1 MKTLF
6 LILILAFSGISALSQ
21 VDGNPTEKNLVLNG
35 TVTEIAA
42 EEIYP
47 DSYSAEYIVYIK
59 LNLSLKN
66 ESLVPVIFLQ
76 PKPIVSSALLNIG
89 NEAKPE
95 TLVDLIAKSDN
106 FQTSFAMNRKTWDEL
121 KKSLKKSV
129 PPIDKTL
136 TILPNQTVNFDGFV
150 RFNLPKFPNKQNYII
165 GYKNQ
170 TLSLIQM
177 LSPVELN
184 LTCQTWSSLPL
195 IIDNKSADSLK
206 VKFAK
211 QLQKKWKKSGYL
223 WFETINS
230 KPVSIDFNSIVYKK
244 LI

>member
-6 LILILAFSGISALSQ
+6 LILILAFSALSQ

-42 EEIYP
+42 ENTNLSNYV
-47 DSYSAEYIVYIK
+47 VYIK

-66 ESLVPVIFLQ
+66 ESSVPVIFLQ

-89 NEAKPE
+89 NEAIPE
-95 TLVDLIAKSDN
+95 TLVDLIAKSDDS
-106 FQTSFAMNRKTWDEL
+106 QTSFAMNRKTWDEL

-129 PPIDKTL
+129 PPKDKTL

-150 RFNLPKFPNKQNYII
+150 KFKLPSL
-165 GYKNQ
+165 KNQ

-184 LTCQTWSSLPL
+184 LTCQTWSTLPL

-206 VKFAK
+206 LKFAK
-211 QLQKKWKKSGYL
+211 QLQKKWKKSGYV
-223 WFETINS
+223 WFETIDS
-230 KPVSIDFNSIVYKK
+230 KPVSIDFNLVVYKK
-244 LI
+244 LIEK